1 MYPMSKAFRQ
11 AVQENTGRY
20 YRPGRINT
28 EVGVKV
34 THIQVKRAAMLN
46 GFEMLSAYMGNDME
60 MYRDVLFYLGQI
72 LDGLLGMQIPLQ
84 SATWAYG

>member
-1 MYPMSKAFRQ
+1 
-11 AVQENTGRY
+11 
-20 YRPGRINT
+20 
-28 EVGVKV
+28 
-34 THIQVKRAAMLN
+34 MLN
-46 GFEMLSAYMGNDME
+46 GLEMLSVYMGNDME